1 MNTTND
7 KKVNINAVN
16 LLKAK
21 TEELVN
27 LVMRDGF
34 YGSVSLELVVTDGI
48 VRNIKTNIS
57 QNELIETHL
66 FGKRCAKNF

>member
-21 TEELVN
+21 TEELIN

-34 YGSVSLELVVTDGI
+34 YGLVSLELVVTDGI
-48 VRNIKTNIS
+48 VRSIKTNIS
-57 QNELIETHL
+57 QNELI
-66 FGKRCAKNF
+66 KKS

>member
-1 MNTTND
+1 MNTSND

-21 TEELVN
+21 TEELIN
-27 LVMRDGF
+27 LVMRDGC

-57 QNELIETHL
+57 QNELI
-66 FGKRCAKNF
+66 KKS

>member
-1 MNTTND
+1 MNTSND

-21 TEELVN
+21 TEELIN

-57 QNELIETHL
+57 QNELIR
-66 FGKRCAKNF
+66 KS

>member
-21 TEELVN
+21 TEELIN
-27 LVMRDGF
+27 LVMRDRF
-34 YGSVSLELVVTDGI
+34 YGLVSLELVVTDGI
-48 VRNIKTNIS
+48 VRSIKTNIS
-57 QNELIETHL
+57 QNELI
-66 FGKRCAKNF
+66 KKS

>member
-1 MNTTND
+1 MNTSND

-21 TEELVN
+21 TEELIN

-57 QNELIETHL
+57 QNELI
-66 FGKRCAKNF
+66 KKS

>member
-1 MNTTND
+1 MNTGND

-21 TEELVN
+21 TEALVN
-27 LVMRDGF
+27 LAMRDGF

-57 QNELIETHL
+57 QNELI
-66 FGKRCAKNF
+66 KKS